1 MTDID
6 TQADIELHSSDGHVT
21 VSVPLTG
28 AVTGEWL
35 RCYQQLALATKLPAA
50 VQARQDRAWMVVSVP
65 ATSDQGEVAAA
76 MDAARA
82 LIAEADAAERSP
94 ASAKVEASV
103 RDWWAGRQGN
113 ASSSPVAKPGSV
125 RAEAEAEVKAEQ
137 RWPMACTLVL
147 ALAVPLLLPRRFS
160 LGPPWAVPAVEVL
173 LLAAII
179 VIDRGRID
187 RRSALG
193 RVLALVL
200 ASVLI
205 ADAVGVSGRLV
216 VDLIE
221 GGPETNSAAD
231 LLKTGFL
238 VWLYTIIAFTL
249 LYWVLDGGGPEARF
263 LAPRQFPDLAFP
275 QHLSP
280 QAARPGW
287 HPEFFDYL
295 YLGFTA
301 ATALSPTDVMPLA
314 RWGKFAMTVQ
324 AVGSLM
330 VLGLVIAR
338 AVNILK

>member
-6 TQADIELHSSDGHVT
+6 TQADIELHSADGHVT
-21 VSVPLTG
+21 VSVPLAG

-35 RCYQQLALATKLPAA
+35 RCYQQLALATKMPAA

-94 ASAKVEASV
+94 ANAKVEASV
-103 RDWWAGRQGN
+103 RAWWAGRKGN
-113 ASSSPVAKPGSV
+113 APSSPVAEPGIGPA
-125 RAEAEAEVKAEQ
+125 RAKAEQ

-147 ALAVPLLLPRRFS
+147 AMAVPLLLPPRFS
-160 LGPPWAVPAVEVL
+160 LGPPWAVPALEAVL
-173 LLAAII
+173 LVAII

-187 RRSALG
+187 RRSAVG
-193 RVLALVL
+193 RALSLVL

-205 ADAVGVSGRLV
+205 VDAVGVSGRLV

-249 LYWVLDGGGPEARF
+249 LYWVLDGGGPEERF
-263 LAPRQFPDLAFP
+263 LAPPQFPDLAFP
-275 QHLSP
+275 QQLSP

-314 RWGKFAMTVQ
+314 RWGKLAMTVQ
-324 AVGSLM
+324 AVGSIM

>member
-1 MTDID
+1 
-6 TQADIELHSSDGHVT
+6 
-21 VSVPLTG
+21 
-28 AVTGEWL
+28 
-35 RCYQQLALATKLPAA
+35 
-50 VQARQDRAWMVVSVP
+50 MVVSVP
-65 ATSDQGEVAAA
+65 ATSDQGEVTAA

-94 ASAKVEASV
+94 ANAKVEASV

-125 RAEAEAEVKAEQ
+125 RAEVEAEVKAEVKAEQ

-147 ALAVPLLLPRRFS
+147 ALAVPLLLPPRFS
-160 LGPPWAVPAVEVL
+160 LGPPWAVPALEVL

-200 ASVLI
+200 AAVLI

-249 LYWVLDGGGPEARF
+249 LYWVLDGGGPERVSWLRGNFPTSPSPSSSARKQ
-263 LAPRQFPDLAFP
+263 LARAGTQNSSTTSTSALPPPPR
-275 QHLSP
+275 S
-280 QAARPGW
+280 ARP
-287 HPEFFDYL
+287 
-295 YLGFTA
+295 T
-301 ATALSPTDVMPLA
+301 SC
-314 RWGKFAMTVQ
+314 RWPGGAN
-324 AVGSLM
+324 LP
-330 VLGLVIAR
+330 
-338 AVNILK
+338 

>member
-1 MTDID
+1 
-6 TQADIELHSSDGHVT
+6 
-21 VSVPLTG
+21 
-28 AVTGEWL
+28 
-35 RCYQQLALATKLPAA
+35 
-50 VQARQDRAWMVVSVP
+50 MVVSVP
-65 ATSDQGEVAAA
+65 ATSDQEEVTAA

-94 ASAKVEASV
+94 ANAKVEASV

-125 RAEAEAEVKAEQ
+125 RAEVEAEVEAEVKAEQ

-147 ALAVPLLLPRRFS
+147 ALAVPLLLPPRFS
-160 LGPPWAVPAVEVL
+160 LGPPWAVPALEAL

-200 ASVLI
+200 AAVLI

-249 LYWVLDGGGPEARF
+249 LYWVLDGGGPERVSWLRGNFPTSPSPSSSARKQLARAGTQNSSTTSTSAYRRHRAQPDRRHAAGPVGQICHDGTGGRLPHGSGTGDCPGRQYPEVAARRKGSA
-263 LAPRQFPDLAFP
+263 LAPLNTQPARCARSKKARPEIDLA
-275 QHLSP
+275 S
-280 QAARPGW
+280 
-287 HPEFFDYL
+287 E
-295 YLGFTA
+295 LG
-301 ATALSPTDVMPLA
+301 
-314 RWGKFAMTVQ
+314 RG
-324 AVGSLM
+324 GE
-330 VLGLVIAR
+330 I
-338 AVNILK
+338 